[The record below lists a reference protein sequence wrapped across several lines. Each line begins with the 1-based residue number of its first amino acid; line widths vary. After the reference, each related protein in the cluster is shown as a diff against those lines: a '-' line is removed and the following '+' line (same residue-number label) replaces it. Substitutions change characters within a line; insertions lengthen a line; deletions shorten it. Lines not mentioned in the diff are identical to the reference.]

1 MSAAT
6 LSAAQQ
12 EFVAHLPAVE
22 SAARWTFRHKLRLR
36 WQDFEEA
43 LAETRAAAWSAWVG
57 LLATGKDP
65 VQVGVHAIAG
75 NAARYVRNGRRVGNR
90 NGGGRSAMDVHN
102 RKARAAGGY
111 TIGSLD
117 SNGQPA
123 GETAG
128 GWRDW
133 IVGDNRCTPAD
144 EAAFR
149 LDFAAWL
156 AGLPDRR
163 RKTAELLSLGHGT
176 GEVAR
181 SLGITAAA
189 VSQARAWL
197 EESWRRFHGEV
208 PAAGG

>member
-1 MSAAT
+1 MFAVT

-12 EFVAHLPAVE
+12 EFLTHLPAVE
-22 SAARWTFRHKLRLR
+22 SAARWTFRHRLRLR
-36 WQDFEEA
+36 RQDFEEA

-57 LLATGKDP
+57 LLSRGRDP
-65 VQVGVHAIAG
+65 VQVGVHAIAS
-75 NAARYVRNGRRVGNR
+75 NAVRYVRNGRRVGNQ
-90 NGGGRSAMDVHN
+90 NSGGRSAMDVHN
-102 RKARAAGGY
+102 RRARAAGGY

-123 GETAG
+123 SETAG
-128 GWRDW
+128 DWRDW

-144 EAAFR
+144 EAVFR
-149 LDFAAWL
+149 LDFATWL

-163 RKTAELLSLGHGT
+163 RKTAELLILGHGT

-181 SLGITAAA
+181 ALGITAAA

-197 EESWRRFHGEV
+197 ERSWRAFQGEV
-208 PAAGG
+208 PAACG